1 MRLMRW
7 ESAKVKYE
15 AHGLSPFMNPVILG
29 VPSIW
34 ALDPF
39 ELWALSEF
47 REWAGQNPNST
58 VPKPSK
64 LGLAVNYIVSEDI
77 RRKSIGCTDRF
88 PAAQMCFARPC
99 IKSVCIPSSR
109 RRKAKSL
116 KQKQSFRYVRLRH
129 CHRCTMLKSHVA
141 PFCAKWFKVIVLNV
155 WTPGRYACSSSVWF
169 WPFQWPSE
177 CQQDCKGPGLNICG
191 LQDFEPLVKFSS
203 YLQAS
208 ILFPFEGPQAE
219 IHRGRK
225 CSICQ
230 RHLTPDSLLI
240 LIFDF
245 LLG

>member
-1 MRLMRW
+1 MSRTEPKLD
-7 ESAKVKYE
+7 SAE
-15 AHGLSPFMNPVILG
+15 ALETRTRCQPH
-29 VPSIW
+29 
-34 ALDPF
+34 
-39 ELWALSEF
+39 
-47 REWAGQNPNST
+47 ST
-58 VPKPSK
+58 
-64 LGLAVNYIVSEDI
+64 G
-77 RRKSIGCTDRF
+77 RKSIGCTDRF

-116 KQKQSFRYVRLRH
+116 KQKQSFRYFRLRY

-208 ILFPFEGPQAE
+208 ILFPFEGPQAK

-230 RHLTPDSLLI
+230 RHLTPDSWGITYWAWWPNFNTSMCKKKGRNGTTTITFASGKHI
-240 LIFDF
+240 LTWILRIASNIVVVCCSAF
-245 LLG
+245 